1 VSQKPRPVPANTN
14 SSRSAHFRTLLG
26 GSFTIVGGAVFAAI
40 AFTIGAASDIPAVM
54 IGGPLVVAL
63 AMVAIAWVRADR
75 QAENEFFKRFAS
87 AHGLNH
93 WAQKYSLPAFT
104 PLLSGGDRRHC
115 EHWMESG
122 GRGIG
127 WYTFEC
133 RHDNGDKP
141 DTWEPQHFTV
151 ATVDLGEHGM
161 ARFQGIYLRRRRGIF
176 DRLDTDANW
185 LKNHR
190 LKKVEL
196 ESTAFQE
203 RYELS
208 AEQDQDDIVLR
219 QLFAPSFVVWLS
231 EHPLKPGFE
240 LRAGELVVFIPGRCG
255 EAGKLEFLLMAAAEI
270 SKRIQAE
277 LSEAAQAG
285 SL

>member
-1 VSQKPRPVPANTN
+1 VSPTVPANTN
-14 SSRSAHFRTLLG
+14 STRSAHFRTLLG
-26 GSFTIVGGAVFAAI
+26 GSFTIVGGAIFIAI
-40 AFTIGAASDIPAVM
+40 VFTIGAAAHQPSVM
-54 IGGPLVVAL
+54 LLGPVFVVFV
-63 AMVAIAWVRADR
+63 MVLIAFFRADS
-75 QAENEFFKRFAS
+75 QAENEFFKRFAA

-93 WAQKYSLPAFT
+93 WAQQYSLPAFT
-104 PLLSGGDRRHC
+104 PLLGGGDRRHC
-115 EHWMESG
+115 EHWMESK
-122 GRGIG
+122 GRGLG

-133 RHDNGDKP
+133 RQDNGDKP
-141 DTWEPQHFTV
+141 DTWEPHHFTV
-151 ATVDLGEHGM
+151 ATVDVGEHGM

-176 DRLDTDANW
+176 DRLDSDANW
-185 LKNHR
+185 LRGKD

-196 ESTAFQE
+196 ESTAFHE
-203 RYELS
+203 RFELW
-208 AEQDQDDIVLR
+208 ADQDQDDIVLR
-219 QLFAPSFVVWLS
+219 QLFAPTFVVWLS

-240 LRAGELVVFIPGRCG
+240 LRAGELVVFVPDRLG